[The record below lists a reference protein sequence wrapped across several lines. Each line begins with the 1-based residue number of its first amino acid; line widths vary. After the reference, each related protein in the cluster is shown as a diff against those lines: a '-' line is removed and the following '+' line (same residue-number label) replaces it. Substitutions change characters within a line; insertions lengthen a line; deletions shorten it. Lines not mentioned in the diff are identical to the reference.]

1 MRGERGA
8 TEKGKTMDNTNTVTI
23 TLEEYM
29 DLREKANMN
38 GFLMNELGR
47 MNTQFCEIDRRL
59 WELEKKDN
67 G

>member
-1 MRGERGA
+1 MA
-8 TEKGKTMDNTNTVTI
+8 DTNTVTI

-47 MNTQFCEIDRRL
+47 NEARFQEIERRL
-59 WELEKKDN
+59 YELERKVTF
-67 G
+67 GESV